1 MTDQM
6 RVTVER
12 DGHVLLMGLNRA
24 DNRNFFDFAML
35 EQLVTAYGRLAN
47 VPDQVVTPSMPVITC
62 PPSHEPRL
70 FRLVNSYAS
79 SAEPKLPDSASHRR
93 RESSTYRE
101 AAA

>member
-35 EQLVTAYGRLAN
+35 ERLVTAYGRLAN
-47 VPDQVVTPSMPVITC
+47 LPDQVVTPSMPAITC
-62 PPSHEPRL
+62 LPSHEPRL
-70 FRLVNSYAS
+70 FRLVSSYAS
-79 SAEPKLPDSASHRR
+79 SLAEG
-93 RESSTYRE
+93 TTG
-101 AAA
+101 

>member
-1 MTDQM
+1 
-6 RVTVER
+6 
-12 DGHVLLMGLNRA
+12 MGLNRA

-47 VPDQVVTPSMPVITC
+47 VPDQVVTPSMPAITC

-93 RESSTYRE
+93 RESSTCAGHIVLSE
-101 AAA
+101 ASHHATECAGRR